1 MSEEYSRWDGVRQT
15 QAYLLDE
22 AELIARVFRSSNNL
36 SKPTIRTTILAST
49 ALSGSSPSTYM
60 NRRRSSFFDL
70 PDEFTNSL
78 QPRIKVYKTYIDNDG
93 TEHDYLL
100 PMGEY
105 LGRKDSGN
113 GALVETTRGVVVK
126 SAEFTRLGGN
136 PAETDTNIKFNLKLF
151 AQDITTFFVKN
162 ETSPIIPY
170 TPNASTRLA
179 SAQVDQDNLLDLI
192 ESAAEPDSGVS
203 QGRKDLYDE
212 RLLTAINRVEQLAQ
226 SETDVG
232 SNGERRTAWI
242 DVIKINP
249 GQPLNDGDSDTV
261 LVTSENQV
269 RIKVEIG
276 YTTPD
281 TKPINYNGTDWE
293 EWAEVIG
300 NQKEVFY
307 LSLFKHQFE
316 FRGYDGVELSV
327 DFIASANAEKLTPEA
342 DLFDN
347 PEIEE
352 QLGSLRAILRNQEKE
367 LKLAGEQDGDTTEAT
382 EECIEQLSRSM
393 ENAEA
398 KIKEISSR
406 NKLRLLNQIY
416 LQGEINPGANPTH
429 ASRLYTRSYD
439 NQSSD
444 TLKSR
449 QLNATFHLP
458 LDIQGSSN
466 LSRLEHYRSGLCREF
481 RRNGSGNNRNGRRWR
496 R

>member
-1 MSEEYSRWDGVRQT
+1 M
-15 QAYLLDE
+15 
-22 AELIARVFRSSNNL
+22 
-36 SKPTIRTTILAST
+36 
-49 ALSGSSPSTYM
+49 
-60 NRRRSSFFDL
+60 
-70 PDEFTNSL
+70 
-78 QPRIKVYKTYIDNDG
+78 
-93 TEHDYLL
+93 
-100 PMGEY
+100 
-105 LGRKDSGN
+105 
-113 GALVETTRGVVVK
+113 
-126 SAEFTRLGGN
+126 
-136 PAETDTNIKFNLKLF
+136 
-151 AQDITTFFVKN
+151 
-162 ETSPIIPY
+162 
-170 TPNASTRLA
+170 
-179 SAQVDQDNLLDLI
+179 
-192 ESAAEPDSGVS
+192 
-203 QGRKDLYDE
+203 
-212 RLLTAINRVEQLAQ
+212 EQLAQ

-449 QLNATFHLP
+449 QLNATL
-458 LDIQGSSN
+458 
-466 LSRLEHYRSGLCREF
+466 F
-481 RRNGSGNNRNGRRWR
+481 RVALTFLGTKDSLR
-496 R
+496 